1 MTIKAQLFAISESLE
16 DRERQLVSIVDGAEK
31 IDYAAARHT
40 ALARTHTE
48 MAKFYARAAVD
59 RLAELE

>member
-1 MTIKAQLFAISESLE
+1 MIKAQLFAVAEALAAE
-16 DRERQLVSIVDGAEK
+16 EQELVSIVDGAEK
-31 IDYAAARHT
+31 IDYAAARLI

-48 MAKFYARAAVD
+48 TAKFYARAAVD

>member
-1 MTIKAQLFAISESLE
+1 MTMKSELYAISESLE
-16 DRERQLVSIVDGAEK
+16 DRERQLAGHVDSQER
-31 IDYAAARHT
+31 IDYAAARLI

-48 MAKFYARAAVD
+48 TAKFYARAAVD